1 VHQSIGRIIGLGLGL
16 LPHDCLIFCSITD
29 KADHHSFEAIT
40 ERDWIA
46 GQIEAEEQEETTAQE
61 ELIAIEPEIN
71 ELAINNKIEYILPVE
86 EESKKLGIEEELP
99 SIGLSFTKEETEIAQ
114 NIESM
119 PEEQW
124 PSIKA
129 ITPKEMENIEEAEVV
144 AKKEEEWPSLG
155 LSFAKEETEEPE
167 TTAENKEE
175 KQADIEAS
183 MPEEEWPSLNLAFAS
198 DSEDNENN

>member
-1 VHQSIGRIIGLGLGL
+1 L
-16 LPHDCLIFCSITD
+16 
-29 KADHHSFEAIT
+29 E
-40 ERDWIA
+40 
-46 GQIEAEEQEETTAQE
+46 
-61 ELIAIEPEIN
+61 
-71 ELAINNKIEYILPVE
+71 INNKIEYSPPVE
-86 EESKKLGIEEELP
+86 EESKEIEIEEELP
-99 SIGLSFTKEETEIAQ
+99 SIRLSFVKEEAEIAQ
-114 NIESM
+114 NVETT

-144 AKKEEEWPSLG
+144 AEKEEEWPSLG
-155 LSFAKEETEEPE
+155 LSFAKEEAEKPE

-198 DSEDNENN
+198 NSEETDSKQ